1 MVSKKSVAMDR
12 VEKPWGYYE
21 VIKIGFHYKV
31 KNILVNAGEQLSL
44 QKHEYRTE
52 NWFVAHGTALVTRGP
67 TLKKLKTTELSA
79 QQSITIPKKWIHRLS
94 NSGLQPLV
102 IVEIQHG
109 AYLGEDDI
117 ERFED
122 NYGRANNET

>member
-1 MVSKKSVAMDR
+1 M
-12 VEKPWGYYE
+12 
-21 VIKIGFHYKV
+21 
-31 KNILVNAGEQLSL
+31 NAGEQLSL

-67 TLKKLKTTELSA
+67 TLKKLKITELSA
-79 QQSITIPKKWIHRLS
+79 QQSIIIPKKWIHRLS